1 MKGLKKA
8 RMTSKK
14 TSNYKSRPKRL
25 TRRLIGGKDPSIFK
39 QPPQVSAAESLG
51 WTSPTR
57 WIDIAMP
64 AGGRPMYIFDRETH
78 KFLGFLNNTSVT

>member
-25 TRRLIGGKDPSIFK
+25 TRRLIGGKDPSIVP
-39 QPPQVSAAESLG
+39 QPPTTSRNELTMGRCSSL
-51 WTSPTR
+51 R
-57 WIDIAMP
+57 
-64 AGGRPMYIFDRETH
+64 
-78 KFLGFLNNTSVT
+78 

>member
-25 TRRLIGGKDPSIFK
+25 TRRLIGGKDPSIVP
-39 QPPQVSAAESLG
+39 QPPRNELTMGRCSSL
-51 WTSPTR
+51 R
-57 WIDIAMP
+57 
-64 AGGRPMYIFDRETH
+64 
-78 KFLGFLNNTSVT
+78 